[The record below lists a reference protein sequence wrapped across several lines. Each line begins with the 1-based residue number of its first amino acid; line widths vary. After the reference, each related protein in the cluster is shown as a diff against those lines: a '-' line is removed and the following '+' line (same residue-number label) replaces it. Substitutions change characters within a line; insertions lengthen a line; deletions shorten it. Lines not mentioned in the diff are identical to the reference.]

1 MITLGLRSQDHRE
14 GEVSP
19 DTVVSSL
26 VRFQT
31 DGEFL
36 KPKSSSER
44 SIFDPMLNHVV
55 FFKCKIQSVL
65 GV

>member
-1 MITLGLRSQDHRE
+1 M
-14 GEVSP
+14 SP

-55 FFKCKIQSVL
+55 VFLNVKYRVYLVCDTNNHL
-65 GV
+65 